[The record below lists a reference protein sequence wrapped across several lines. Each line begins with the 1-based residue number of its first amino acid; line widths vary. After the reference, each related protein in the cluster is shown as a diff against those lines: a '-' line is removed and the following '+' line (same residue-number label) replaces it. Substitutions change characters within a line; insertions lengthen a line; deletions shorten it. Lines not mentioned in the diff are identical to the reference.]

1 MTTYRLEIDRSQCSG
16 FGTCERLAPHL
27 VLLDPDGLA
36 APRVAETDDPVVA
49 ELALGCPMGA
59 ITASRVER
67 AA

>member
-36 APRVAETDDPVVA
+36 APRVTETDDPVAA
-49 ELALGCPMGA
+49 EMALCCPMGA
-59 ITASRVER
+59 ITSSPLEK